1 MKETLLQSEINK
13 LNEELRRNETAQTR
27 IRILLNRVKLHCSNF
42 IKENKVNPVIVKD
55 LTEREK
61 KNIAKANKFATDI
74 MRLLNFK

>member
-42 IKENKVNPVIVKD
+42 IKENKANPVVKD